1 MVSEKFKEIVKN
13 GDKLEIK
20 VSLKNR
26 LLFARDIDLFDEMLG
41 YVRKNDIDIYEKH
54 DNENFP
60 SEDSGEWN
68 DSLLDKEINNLL
80 DNFSKERISNIR
92 KLIAKLG
99 NKTSSNN
106 NANITEKQTPNKI
119 FDQKN
124 SKNHK
129 KYYDRKRSE
138 INFNKNIGI
147 GLSAVGGLVVV
158 TSLFTGL
165 GVKTLVGVAIA
176 GAGII
181 ILVSEKK

>member
-26 LLFARDIDLFDEMLG
+26 LLFARDIDSFDEMLG
-41 YVRKNDIDIYEKH
+41 YVRKNDIDVYEKH
-54 DNENFP
+54 DNKNFP

-68 DSLLDKEINNLL
+68 ENLLDKEINNLV
-80 DNFSKERISNIR
+80 DNFSEERVKNIR
-92 KLIAKLG
+92 KLIQKLVPKTM
-99 NKTSSNN
+99 NSTSSN
-106 NANITEKQTPNKI
+106 
-119 FDQKN
+119 F
-124 SKNHK
+124 
-129 KYYDRKRSE
+129 KRSFSQSNSYRE
-138 INFNKNIGI
+138 KFKKNRKKSENNFNKNIGI
-147 GLSAVGGLVVV
+147 GLTAVGGVVIT

-165 GVKTLVGVAIA
+165 GVKTLVGVAIV

>member
-26 LLFARDIDLFDEMLG
+26 LLFARDIDSFDEMLG

-54 DNENFP
+54 DNKNFP

-68 DSLLDKEINNLL
+68 ENLLDKEINNLL
-80 DNFSKERISNIR
+80 DNFSKERINNIR
-92 KLIAKLG
+92 KLIAKE
-99 NKTSSNN
+99 NKM
-106 NANITEKQTPNKI
+106 
-119 FDQKN
+119 
-124 SKNHK
+124 SKNDNVIK
-129 KYYDRKRSE
+129 SKATNTKFDD
-138 INFNKNIGI
+138 NVTKNIGI
-147 GLSAVGGLVVV
+147 GLIAVGGLVTV

-181 ILVSEKK
+181 ILVSENK

>member
-26 LLFARDIDLFDEMLG
+26 LLFARDIDSFDEMLG

-54 DNENFP
+54 DNKNFP

-68 DSLLDKEINNLL
+68 ENLLDKEINNLV
-80 DNFSKERISNIR
+80 DNFSEERVKNIR
-92 KLIAKLG
+92 KLIQKLVS
-99 NKTSSNN
+99 KTMNSTTS
-106 NANITEKQTPNKI
+106 
-119 FDQKN
+119 N
-124 SKNHK
+124 SKRNFSQSNSK
-129 KYYDRKRSE
+129 RKRFEKNRSVS
-138 INFNKNIGI
+138 NSKFTKNIGA
-147 GLSAVGGLVVV
+147 GLTVVGGVVIA

-165 GVKTLVGVAIA
+165 GVKTLVGVDIV

>member
-26 LLFARDIDLFDEMLG
+26 LLFARDIDSFDEMLG
-41 YVRKNDIDIYEKH
+41 YVRKNDIDVYEKH
-54 DNENFP
+54 DNKNFP

-68 DSLLDKEINNLL
+68 ENLLDKEINNLL
-80 DNFSKERISNIR
+80 DNFSKERINNIR
-92 KLIAKLG
+92 KLIAKE
-99 NKTSSNN
+99 NKM
-106 NANITEKQTPNKI
+106 
-119 FDQKN
+119 
-124 SKNHK
+124 SKNDNVIK
-129 KYYDRKRSE
+129 SKATNTKFDD
-138 INFNKNIGI
+138 NVTKNIGI
-147 GLSAVGGLVVV
+147 GLIAVGGLVTV

-181 ILVSEKK
+181 ILVSENK